1 MKGCLP
7 STRSGSR
14 ISRDIERVPR
24 ASTFETIA
32 IHSCGEVIG
41 DGLFKLSFLRECR
54 RRFPEARISWI
65 AGLSTSVFAGPL
77 APMVNGL
84 IDEVVENAG
93 IGGFGQ
99 LIDPRPPLGGRRFDL
114 VVDTQRN
121 FMRTLCARRIR
132 HGVFLASTGGFRLST
147 LRPGNPGAFP
157 RSLLGQFSFLL
168 NMVSD
173 PPADSPAPIPVA
185 ETYHARARAL
195 LPDGPTYVG
204 FAPGAG
210 DLTKVWPLENFLEI
224 ARRQR
229 DAGKLPVFILGP
241 GEEGLRERIRAALP
255 DSLFP
260 PTVSDTS
267 DQPTGPA
274 LVVALAGRM
283 AAAVSNDSGAGHM
296 LALGQVPL
304 VSLYSKADPKKYV
317 LNVPRLV
324 IIDAKD
330 HGGKDPALIPLEDVA
345 RALENL
351 LDDPV

>member
-1 MKGCLP
+1 M
-7 STRSGSR
+7 SGA
-14 ISRDIERVPR
+14 P
-24 ASTFETIA
+24 TFKTIA

-41 DGLFKLSFLRECR
+41 DGLFKLSFLQECR
-54 RRFPEARISWI
+54 HRFPDARISWI
-65 AGLSTSVFAGPL
+65 AGLSSSVFAGPL
-77 APMVNGL
+77 APMVDGL

-93 IGGFGQ
+93 IGSIGQ

-132 HGVFLASTGGFRLST
+132 HGQFLSSTGGFLLSDI
-147 LRPGNPGAFP
+147 RPGGASAFP

-168 NMVSD
+168 DLVSAA
-173 PPADSPAPIPVA
+173 PAGSPEPIPVA
-185 ETYHARARAL
+185 EIYHDRARAL

-210 DLTKVWPLENFLEI
+210 DPSKVWPLENFIEI
-224 ARRQR
+224 ARRQER
-229 DAGKLPVFILGP
+229 AGRVPVFILGP
-241 GEEGLRERIRAALP
+241 GEEALRARIGEAIP
-255 DSLFP
+255 GGVFP
-260 PTVSDTS
+260 STTAGGSGGPN
-267 DQPTGPA
+267 GPA
-274 LVVALAGRM
+274 LVIALGRRM

-304 VSLYSKADPKKYV
+304 VSLYSKADPRKYV

-324 IIDAKD
+324 ILDAKD

-345 RALENL
+345 RSLENL
-351 LDDPV
+351 LDDAV